1 MLCGLRRLPSFPG
14 TASSSGCRLVACST
28 WSAPSTPSGDVALD
42 LDCPRPVETV
52 VQLPANFC
60 RRRSSQG
67 RSLRRSDGHRDGS
80 AVAVLAEGVGR
91 SRPTSATPSAATAF
105 SACRPEDA
113 KSHPKK
119 MFELSGFRE
128 ATTAG
133 NWRHRNLLGT
143 LCIRR
148 SLVGVGA
155 PRRTS
160 GCWRRYEGAA
170 LRLVNIIVHPGTRG
184 LPSRPML
191 TSSLRDRNS
200 SPPPTAI
207 KPCALPK
214 SPSRGAGDN
223 DPEQKFTRRGHDA
236 EDQARSRARDRLDH

>member
-1 MLCGLRRLPSFPG
+1 MLCGLHRLPSFPG

-42 LDCPRPVETV
+42 LDCPRPAERQQVGRDRQVDRVEGWRQSCSYLQTLV
-52 VQLPANFC
+52 EGSVPNVAASDAATGIETGQQLRF
-60 RRRSSQG
+60 S
-67 RSLRRSDGHRDGS
+67 HR
-80 AVAVLAEGVGR
+80 GVGR
-91 SRPTSATPSAATAF
+91 SKPTNATPSAATAF

-113 KSHPKK
+113 KSYPNK
-119 MFELSGFRE
+119 MFELSGFRD

-160 GCWRRYEGAA
+160 GCWRRYEGPLFHLA
-170 LRLVNIIVHPGTRG
+170 NIIVHPGTRG
-184 LPSRPML
+184 LPASR
-191 TSSLRDRNS
+191 
-200 SPPPTAI
+200 
-207 KPCALPK
+207 
-214 SPSRGAGDN
+214 
-223 DPEQKFTRRGHDA
+223 
-236 EDQARSRARDRLDH
+236 RS